1 MYAAKNIN
9 LEYKNITIAYLHAED
24 SIIFMAVTT
33 FNFAYAYLLLMELSG
48 EALQARKA
56 GLKD

>member
-1 MYAAKNIN
+1 M
-9 LEYKNITIAYLHAED
+9 TIAYLHAED

-48 EALQARKA
+48 EAPQARKA